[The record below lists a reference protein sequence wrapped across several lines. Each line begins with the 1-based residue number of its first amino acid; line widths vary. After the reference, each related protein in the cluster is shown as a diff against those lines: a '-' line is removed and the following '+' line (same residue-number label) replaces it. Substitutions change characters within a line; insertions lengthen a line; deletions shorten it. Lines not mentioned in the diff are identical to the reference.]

1 MRPLHTSPLDRRAAI
16 ERLLA
21 VPYLDEGRDEAG
33 ADCFGIFRLFYRDVF
48 GVLLDEF
55 AGVRASDFRSVSR
68 TIGTQ
73 KTAWPKVDLPRFGDA
88 VVMRGWTERST
99 IPDLHLGVVLDRRGV
114 LHSERPIGCRVESLR
129 DPQLAARVIEFRRHP
144 DAA

>member
-1 MRPLHTSPLDRRAAI
+1 MTALQVSIRDRRVLI
-16 ERLLA
+16 DRLLA
-21 VPYLDEGRDEAG
+21 IPYVDEGRDYSG
-33 ADCFGIFRLFYRDVF
+33 ADCWGLFRLFYRDVL
-48 GVLLDEF
+48 GILLDEF
-55 AGVRASDFRSVSR
+55 EGIRASNFRLVSR
-68 TIGTQ
+68 TIGAR

-99 IPDLHLGVVLDRRGV
+99 IPDLHVGVFVDRRGV

-129 DPQLAARVIEFRRHP
+129 DPQLAARVIEYRRHP